1 MWLFNLAGSLARWL
15 AGSLQL
21 GRWLRRP
28 RRRAVAATAVVAVPV
43 AIAAALTGRAGTP
56 GIILG

>member
-1 MWLFNLAGSLARWL
+1 MFNLAGSLARWL
-15 AGSLQL
+15 AGPMRL
-21 GRWLRRP
+21 GRWL